1 MQPRKALRQE
11 DPLRRLE
18 SPVSRVE
25 QGLVRD
31 TGGGVFTEGG
41 EDMGVLLMI
50 GLEFQRASG
59 TVFRKNRRDIR
70 SEKAKYRAYEC
81 QSQGQRLFVVTEH
94 EQEKRWIK
102 IPKIC
107 VHM

>member
-1 MQPRKALRQE
+1 MQSRKALRQE

-59 TVFRKNRRDIR
+59 TVFRKDGEGYKVR
-70 SEKAKYRAYEC
+70 KGKV
-81 QSQGQRLFVVTEH
+81 QSL
-94 EQEKRWIK
+94 
-102 IPKIC
+102 
-107 VHM
+107 